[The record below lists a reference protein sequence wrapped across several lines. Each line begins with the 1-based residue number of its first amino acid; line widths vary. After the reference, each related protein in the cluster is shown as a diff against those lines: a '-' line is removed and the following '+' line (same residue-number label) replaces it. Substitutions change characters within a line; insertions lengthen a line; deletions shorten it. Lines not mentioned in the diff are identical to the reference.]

1 MVHDKEKVMSASQHY
16 LIFSLALLGFIGV
29 AVGAFGAHIL
39 KQRLSPDML
48 AIFEVGV
55 RYQMYHVLAMGLAV
69 WISTLSPAMN
79 QWGISAGYLFLIG
92 IIIFSG
98 SLYLL
103 ALTGVKTWGAI
114 TPIGGLLFLLGWLAL
129 IIAAYK
135 NF

>member
-1 MVHDKEKVMSASQHY
+1 MSASQHY